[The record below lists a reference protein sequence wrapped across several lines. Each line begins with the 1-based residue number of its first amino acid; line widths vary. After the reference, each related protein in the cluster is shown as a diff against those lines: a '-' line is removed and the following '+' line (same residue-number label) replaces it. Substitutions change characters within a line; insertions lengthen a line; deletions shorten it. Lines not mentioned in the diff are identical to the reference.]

1 MPSMASDVLVLTFTC
16 KKCGTP
22 FKVESPD
29 LRVNVHQ
36 INCPACSWSPSQ
48 VVR

>member
-1 MPSMASDVLVLTFTC
+1 MASEVLVLTFTC

-29 LRVNVHQ
+29 LRVNVHR
-36 INCPACSWSPSQ
+36 INCPSCNWSPAHAA
-48 VVR
+48 R